1 MELRIFFSLLCSNV
15 VGAVG
20 GSSEG
25 IKYVAFVGC
34 EGGEYLKTTHIF
46 GSQFEIRRP
55 QLFSR
60 SPFIHFTHPHGASNT
75 CKVDRLLVM
84 RHMDT
89 TSQLKHLQR
98 RGGGGGSPGVL
109 SLQPCFSGSLTTLSC
124 AP

>member
-1 MELRIFFSLLCSNV
+1 MLLVLSE
-15 VGAVG
+15 

-46 GSQFEIRRP
+46 GSRFEIRRP

-98 RGGGGGSPGVL
+98 RGEKAQAFL